1 MNIPLY
7 LEFQRICIITKPIRH
22 GFCPV
27 NGLIDAVGSTDWA
40 VIKRVCQSLPGAKVT
55 ESLSAEG
62 EGEVGST
69 PMEGR
74 RRMLGFRRSFLQD

>member
-1 MNIPLY
+1 MDFVRL
-7 LEFQRICIITKPIRH
+7 
-22 GFCPV
+22 

-40 VIKRVCQSLPGAKVT
+40 VMKRYCKSIPGAKVT